1 MAYRRFSL
9 FPEDQ
14 DYETPPSSKLQ
25 LATFVVSSSES
36 SPEAAPSTG
45 LPIWDLLQVD
55 QGVGERLPVHVE
67 HLTSELVLPRPAQH
81 QGQLEQ
87 EDMELL
93 VGCEMCCLRCAG
105 AFRDI

>member
-1 MAYRRFSL
+1 MK
-9 FPEDQ
+9 P
-14 DYETPPSSKLQ
+14 TPSSKLQ

-67 HLTSELVLPRPAQH
+67 HLTSDFVLPRPAQH

-93 VGCEMCCLRCAG
+93 VGGEMCCLRCAG